1 MTRKANG
8 TKVRGRANGCGTLE
22 KRGGIYRARWVVDGK
37 TFTKSTGT
45 GDRREAEKV
54 LAELTAPTK
63 TANEKERL
71 ENLAAR
77 LSGIDA
83 EIKRYED
90 QKPALPLAD
99 GFDAYRRYVAS
110 PDARRKTR
118 AGTLDDYE
126 SQYGRLLR
134 WLAEK
139 HPQAT
144 EFRHVSEDMARAFLT
159 DLQAKVSANSY
170 NKHLTLFKRLWKV
183 LGKTART
190 DGTNPWAAFGNH
202 ELDKAIRRELTADEL
217 SAIGQYV
224 EGEAARLFAVGVYC
238 GLRLGDACTLEWDAV
253 DFRRGFITVYPSKTT
268 KRDSYGNPITPPVVI
283 PLLAPLRAVLSTV
296 PEGKRTGAICPTFD
310 HDYRRDSAYAS
321 RKVQRVFAEAGIE
334 TRGGQSKSGK
344 ARVAVGYHSLRH
356 TFVSLAAEA
365 GIPLATVQAI
375 VGHTSPAMTRHY
387 LHLSEQAK
395 QREMQ
400 AFPAVFAPVAVAS
413 LPAPA
418 ADVVEAEAVVVPAG
432 GGVELDADTLA
443 AVDTIRREGETRADA
458 IRRAV
463 AMLTKPTARD
473 TRKRP

>member
-8 TKVRGRANGCGTLE
+8 TKAKGRANGCGTLE
-22 KRGGIYRARWVVDGK
+22 KRKGIYLARWVVDGK
-37 TFTKSTGT
+37 RFAKSTGT

-71 ENLAAR
+71 ENMAAR

-83 EIKRYED
+83 EIKRFED
-90 QKPALPLAD
+90 QKPALALAD
-99 GFDAYRRYVAS
+99 GFDAYRAFIAS
-110 PDARRKTR
+110 PDAKRKTR
-118 AGTLDDYE
+118 DRTLDGYE
-126 SQYGRLLR
+126 SQYGRLVR
-134 WLAEK
+134 WIEAK

-144 EFRHVSEDMARAFLT
+144 EFRQVSEDMARAFLT

-170 NKHLTLFKRLWKV
+170 NKHLTLFKRMWKV
-183 LGKTART
+183 LGKAART
-190 DGTNPWAAFGNH
+190 DGANPWAAFGNH
-202 ELDKAIRRELTADEL
+202 EEDKAIRRELTTEEL
-217 SAIGQYV
+217 TAIGQQV
-224 EGEAARLFAVGVYC
+224 EGEMARLFAVGVYC
-238 GLRLGDACTLEWDAV
+238 GLRMGDACTLTWEAV
-253 DFRRGFITVYPSKTT
+253 DFARSRITVYPSKTT

-296 PEGKRTGAICPTFD
+296 PEDQRTGAICPTLD
-310 HDYRRDSAYAS
+310 HDYRRDTAYAS
-321 RKVQRVFAEAGIE
+321 HKVQRVFAEVGIE
-334 TRGGQSKSGK
+334 TNGGQSKGGK
-344 ARVAVGYHSLRH
+344 ARVAVGFHSLRH

-387 LHLSEQAK
+387 LHLSELAK

-413 LPAPA
+413 LPAPD
-418 ADVVEAEAVVVPAG
+418 DVLEAEAVIIPAG
-432 GGVELDADTLA
+432 EAVELDADTLA
-443 AVDTIRREGETRADA
+443 AVDAVRQEGETRADA

-463 AMLTKPTARD
+463 ALLAKQPTA
-473 TRKRP
+473 